1 MKISID
7 QSIVFS
13 FLFLF
18 FFFLLP
24 FPPTFKFTF
33 NRIHAPRADKIDGLI
48 WSNSRTRA
56 TMCAPHLT
64 PVQLIKPSRSTT
76 LIIGGR
82 GKKKGWKERWKRRSD
97 DTVWYLCGQ
106 RSGPAPTEYRG
117 GSIEWHCSR
126 ESPKTRAL
134 FLNSIC
140 IEKNAAFEVSVCGQK
155 HEDRGASLPPP
166 PFPQEKKTRVF
177 TIRVCLS
184 PPSPPFR
191 IRFYPV

>member
-1 MKISID
+1 MMKSNFFKLEEGIGNRYLNENIYR
-7 QSIVFS
+7 SIVFS

-82 GKKKGWKERWKRRSD
+82 GKKRGKREMKTKERRHCMISMWAK
-97 DTVWYLCGQ
+97 
-106 RSGPAPTEYRG
+106 
-117 GSIEWHCSR
+117 EW
-126 ESPKTRAL
+126 TRA
-134 FLNSIC
+134 NRVPWRI
-140 IEKNAAFEVSVCGQK
+140 
-155 HEDRGASLPPP
+155 DRMAL
-166 PFPQEKKTRVF
+166 
-177 TIRVCLS
+177 
-184 PPSPPFR
+184 
-191 IRFYPV
+191 